1 MRVSYVNYGIFLH
14 GFNIKNSVNSV
25 ANTVSK
31 PKREKNQQL
40 VSSVN

>member
-14 GFNIKNSVNSV
+14 GFNIKNSVNIV
-25 ANTVSK
+25 ENIVSK

>member
-1 MRVSYVNYGIFLH
+1 MRVSYVDCGIFLH
-14 GFNIKNSVNSV
+14 GLNIKNSVNSV
-25 ANTVSK
+25 ANIVSK

>member
-14 GFNIKNSVNSV
+14 GFTIKNSMNIV
-25 ANTVSK
+25 ANIVSK

-40 VSSVN
+40 ASSVN

>member
-14 GFNIKNSVNSV
+14 GCNIKNSVNIV
-25 ANTVSK
+25 ENIVSK